1 VLDGANRNEVLAMV
15 LKRFRSGFTLVEV
28 LVVVVVI
35 AILAAVV
42 LPKFVNSGLRGRE
55 AALRAELKLMRNA
68 VEMFKN
74 DTGAWPASLSA
85 LTATS
90 APATGLDDSGTSK
103 SIVASHWKGPYLA
116 TINNDPVSG
125 AAYNYGTTS
134 PDVGKISSSATGN
147 DSEGNPYSGY

>member
-1 VLDGANRNEVLAMV
+1 MAW
-15 LKRFRSGFTLVEV
+15 KRIKSGFTLVEV

-42 LPKFVNSGLRGRE
+42 LPKFVNSGLRGKE

-68 VEMFKN
+68 IEMFHN

-85 LTATS
+85 LTATT

-103 SIVASHWKGPYLA
+103 SIVASQWKGPYLA

-125 AAYNYGTTS
+125 SAYNYGTTS
-134 PDVGKISSSATGN
+134 PNVGKVTSSASGN